1 MTGTAGLLTPSS
13 TTDAAFPGG
22 VRSGRS
28 AGSLALT
35 TKESLLKFGHLGFEH
50 VDLGPQFLSTL
61 DGALMLGAVIMSL
74 LPQSD
79 YFGSQQPILLL
90 ERGLFLPQ
98 RTCLRLARLLGDHHA
113 CRATIAD
120 CLRRVP
126 QKIAPRRFFL
136 QTRSPNIYPN
146 GNLPPDEDW
155 ALALARE
162 AVIRPLA
169 ERPINRK

>member
-1 MTGTAGLLTPSS
+1 
-13 TTDAAFPGG
+13 
-22 VRSGRS
+22 
-28 AGSLALT
+28 
-35 TKESLLKFGHLGFEH
+35 
-50 VDLGPQFLSTL
+50 DLGPQFLSPL

-79 YFGSQQPILLL
+79 YFGSQQPVLLL

-146 GNLPPDEDW
+146 PIVSLLHKCFYSHFSKVKRNNFRPFRP
-155 ALALARE
+155 ALAGGPKVEEEHTIPWTALSRTTLS
-162 AVIRPLA
+162 RSS
-169 ERPINRK
+169 RDTYNTTSTG